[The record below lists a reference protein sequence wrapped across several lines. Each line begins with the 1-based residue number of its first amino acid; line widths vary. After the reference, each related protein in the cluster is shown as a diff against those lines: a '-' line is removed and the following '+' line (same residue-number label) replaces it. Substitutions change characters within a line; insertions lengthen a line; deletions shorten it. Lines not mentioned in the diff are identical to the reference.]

1 MSDGK
6 LRVTKGREGGVVN
19 FGIGGSVVDPPSSHH
34 LRSTSHCDTPFNSI
48 TVSLFRLRL
57 RRLNY
62 KQFYHADLQG
72 SEGRVKREALRVCN
86 L

>member
-1 MSDGK
+1 M
-6 LRVTKGREGGVVN
+6 N

-62 KQFYHADLQG
+62 KQFYQADLQG
-72 SEGRVKREALRVCN
+72 FNGRVKRGLTRM
-86 L
+86 